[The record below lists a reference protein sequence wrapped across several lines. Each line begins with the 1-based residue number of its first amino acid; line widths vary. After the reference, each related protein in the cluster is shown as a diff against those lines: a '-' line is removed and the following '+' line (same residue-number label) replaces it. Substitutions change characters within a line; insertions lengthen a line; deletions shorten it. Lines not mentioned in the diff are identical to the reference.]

1 MTFEGQYLTYA
12 EYRELGGTLGQT
24 PFNLLEFEARR
35 KIDIRTQNRLKEKDD
50 IPQEVKLCIYNLI
63 ETINNYVV
71 SEKNISD
78 NGNIASVSTDGY
90 SESYVTSSQIKDIL
104 MSKEN
109 EVNSIIREYLLEVIV
124 DGQHI
129 MFVGVDNA
137 NK

>member
-1 MTFEGQYLTYA
+1 MTFEGQYLTYD

-50 IPQEVKLCIYNLI
+50 IPQEVKLCVYNLI

-109 EVNSIIREYLLEVIV
+109 EVNNIIREYLLEVIV